1 MVRAAVG
8 GPEESAVGPAANLCD
23 YGPMRRRSVA
33 CCAVLALSAGMVT
46 ATQLAPPPQTLHQDP
61 LADSA
66 LVQEPALLSATAPDL
81 DISSEPYSPV
91 PLLDLVSGAAGGL
104 AQTGPLAAT
113 GPGTGADIVLGSRA
127 AGAPHPGGAHR
138 PTSAA
143 TEAGDDEEDHAEGGA
158 GGTEQG
164 EDEAPEDYYFAPY
177 QPLPLDG
184 EQVPPP
190 APEPTQAELDDA
202 EAGVLGTDVEDGA
215 GSLDV
220 LSGGE
225 EAPEPG
231 AERVVEVQIEVEDG
245 LPVDAQAFGDF
256 VMETLNDDRGWAA
269 VEPVSFARTDDSA
282 EFRVVLGSPD
292 LIDEMCAPLDTAG
305 QYSCGRNGHAALN
318 ALRWVHGAESYLDA
332 GGELQDYR
340 RYLVNHEVG
349 HLLWYQHQ
357 DCPAEGEPAPIMLQ
371 QSMGLDG
378 CEPTA
383 WVEE

>member
-1 MVRAAVG
+1 
-8 GPEESAVGPAANLCD
+8 
-23 YGPMRRRSVA
+23 MRPRSVA
-33 CCAVLALSAGMVT
+33 AYCAVLALFAGMVT
-46 ATQLAPPPQTLHQDP
+46 ATQLAPPPQPTPYPNAGADP
-61 LADSA
+61 AP
-66 LVQEPALLSATAPDL
+66 VQEPALLSAASTDDPHLSSAP
-81 DISSEPYSPV
+81 SPQES
-91 PLLDLVSGAAGGL
+91 LLGLGPGAAEDDD
-104 AQTGPLAAT
+104 AEEVAE
-113 GPGTGADIVLGSRA
+113 A
-127 AGAPHPGGAHR
+127 AGP
-138 PTSAA
+138 
-143 TEAGDDEEDHAEGGA
+143 
-158 GGTEQG
+158 G
-164 EDEAPEDYYFAPY
+164 EDETAEYYYFAPH

-220 LSGGE
+220 LPGSE

-245 LPVDAQAFGDF
+245 LPVDAEAFGDF

-318 ALRWVHGAESYLDA
+318 ALRWVHGAESYLEA

-357 DCPAEGEPAPIMLQ
+357 DCPADGEPAPIMVQ
-371 QSMGLDG
+371 QSMSLDG

>member
-1 MVRAAVG
+1 
-8 GPEESAVGPAANLCD
+8 
-23 YGPMRRRSVA
+23 
-33 CCAVLALSAGMVT
+33 MVT
-46 ATQLAPPPQTLHQDP
+46 ATQVAPPPQPTPHQDH

-66 LVQEPALLSATAPDL
+66 LVQEPALLSSAAPAL
-81 DISSEPYSPV
+81 DISSGSYPPAA
-91 PLLDLVSGAAGGL
+91 LLDLVPGTAGGP
-104 AQTGPLAAT
+104 AQAGPLT
-113 GPGTGADIVLGSRA
+113 
-127 AGAPHPGGAHR
+127 
-138 PTSAA
+138 
-143 TEAGDDEEDHAEGGA
+143 
-158 GGTEQG
+158 GTEQG

-220 LSGGE
+220 LAGGE

-269 VEPVSFARTDDSA
+269 VEPVSFARTDNSA

-305 QYSCGRNGHAALN
+305 RYSCGRNGHAALN
-318 ALRWVHGAESYLDA
+318 ALRWVHGAEPYLDA

-371 QSMGLDG
+371 QSMSLDG